1 MKRILAALTGSLFV
15 GALSLSITN
24 FLRADDMG
32 SSEALMPITGGDDTT
47 TQDAAQRELSEA
59 KQSLD
64 SMSGL
69 EELKPKSE
77 TDKTTSGKKL
87 TRSAEAFVVGP
98 DWEFDGFVAGGQDQ
112 NIKSMF
118 AVNDLVYLNV
128 GVTHGFHSGERVGI
142 YRRGDKVRDP
152 QNNRLIGYEVR
163 KIAISEVSDRIE
175 ESNCSARI
183 LKSYEAVEVGDL
195 VRREE

>member
-1 MKRILAALTGSLFV
+1 MKRILAAMTGSLFV
-15 GALSLSITN
+15 GALSLGLTN
-24 FLRADDMG
+24 FLGAEDMG
-32 SSEALMPITGGDDTT
+32 SSEALMPITGGDDT

-77 TDKTTSGKKL
+77 ASDKPAAKK
-87 TRSAEAFVVGP
+87 TVRPAEAFVVGP

-128 GVTHGFHSGERVGI
+128 GVTHGFHGGERVGI
-142 YRRGDKVRDP
+142 YRRGDKIRDP

-175 ESNCSARI
+175 ESNCSVRI